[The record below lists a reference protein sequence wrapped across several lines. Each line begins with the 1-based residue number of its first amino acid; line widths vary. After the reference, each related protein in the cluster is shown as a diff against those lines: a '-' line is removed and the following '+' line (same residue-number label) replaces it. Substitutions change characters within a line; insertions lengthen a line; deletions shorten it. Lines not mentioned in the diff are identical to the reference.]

1 VGKWKV
7 GVISASD
14 SIARGEREDDRIP
27 IIRHMTQE
35 WLHVEVAIYR
45 AVSDDMEDLKEN
57 MIELVDRE
65 KCDLLI
71 VAGGTGLSPRDVTP
85 EVTAWVIDRPVPGL
99 AEEMRRAGLQQSR
112 RAMLTR
118 AVAGTR
124 GNSLIIN
131 LPGNPKGVEICFNA
145 IGDMLSDALH
155 ILQGTGEANE
165 DWGGLGW

>member
-1 VGKWKV
+1 MTNWKV

-14 SIARGEREDDRIP
+14 TIARGEREDDRISL
-27 IIRHMTQE
+27 IRNLTRE
-35 WLHVEVAIYR
+35 WLKTDVAIYR
-45 AVSDDMEDLKEN
+45 SVMDEMEDLKEN

-71 VAGGTGLSPRDVTP
+71 VSGGTGLSPRDVTP
-85 EVTAWVIDRPVPGL
+85 EVTGWVIDRPVPGL

-124 GNSLIIN
+124 GNCLIIN

-145 IGDMLSDALH
+145 VGDMLSDALH
-155 ILQGTGEANE
+155 ILQGTDQANE